1 MIRWGL
7 KYYIVQSIFEADI
20 YHYFDAHGTV
30 KIELFHNTVKIELFH
45 NTVKIELFHNTVKIE
60 LFHNTVK
67 IELFHN
73 CGYSTDV

>member
-20 YHYFDAHGTV
+20 YHYFDAHGTM
-30 KIELFHNTVKIELFH
+30 
-45 NTVKIELFHNTVKIE
+45 KIE